1 MQPVSTHG
9 APKITM
15 NSQDSDY
22 RSKLKAAKAQADGNQ
37 FVMGVQD
44 VFQEGAGEA
53 VKDSRTKYGA
63 PTVLPNDIIEGREEN
78 NFAQPGDAGN
88 MPMANPRTQTGS
100 VELGTSATKTPDQDP
115 SSFQTDELE
124 RRLGLIANA
133 ASNAGGGNNDR
144 ANTGRF

>member
-22 RSKLKAAKAQADGNQ
+22 RSKLKAAQAQADDNQ

-44 VFQEGAGEA
+44 VFEEGAGTA
-53 VKDSRTKYGA
+53 VKNSRTKYGA
-63 PTVLPNDIIEGREEN
+63 PTVMPNDIIDGKAES
-78 NFAQPGDAGN
+78 NFSQPGDTAN
-88 MPMANPRTQTGS
+88 MPMSNPRTQTGS
-100 VELGTSATKTPDQDP
+100 VELGTSATETPDQDP

-124 RRLGLIANA
+124 RRLALISNA
-133 ASNAGGGNNDR
+133 AGNAQGGMNNR
-144 ANTGRF
+144 AQTGSL